1 MAGLMCP
8 MEQPAVVNTAT
19 PNISNA
25 SPPGVKSEK
34 RGKGGG
40 KRETREE
47 RRVREEERKGVNGWK
62 TEESGRE
69 CVRENVRKCSSMG

>member
-25 SPPGVKSEK
+25 SPPRVKIDE
-34 RGKGGG
+34 R
-40 KRETREE
+40 RETRKGRGEIREE
-47 RRVREEERKGVNGWK
+47 GDKRGGRREKRDEKRVTREGRRVRL
-62 TEESGRE
+62 
-69 CVRENVRKCSSMG
+69 